1 MTREEEIA
9 DLRRR
14 LADKERENQAL
25 RQELEKLRK
34 EIEEWKRGFRERG
47 KRRCSKA
54 EGKPKGSGK
63 RPGRKAGHQGA
74 SRPVPDRIDRTQEH
88 PASHVCECGGA
99 TEETD
104 EVESTVVQDIP
115 PVKVEN
121 VKHVAPVRRCRRCN
135 RRVVAK
141 LPGAVSSGESVAKV
155 QLGPNALALA
165 VGLRFQQKVPLG
177 GIASFLHTWFDLNI
191 SRGGLSH
198 LFARWRVRSQQS
210 YREIEAHVRSAAVA
224 GADETGIRQN
234 GASGYA
240 WLVRT
245 EKASLFR
252 IELSRGDWVIVAMLG
267 QDFTGVLCTDFY
279 VVYTSHDDW
288 SHGYCGAHNI
298 REAKKIAEVSPC
310 AATEAF
316 RDRLCAIYRAGKEA
330 QQSGDPKARHGVRVR
345 MGQLVADATLGT
357 HPDVARLQARIHEHF
372 HGVLTFVDRPDVP
385 ADNNGSE
392 RDIRPFAV
400 YRKVTGGTRSP
411 EGSETLAHWMSVIQT
426 LGKNDIALRPFI
438 LALYQAHHEARP
450 PPSVFSN

>member
-1 MTREEEIA
+1 MSYEEEIA
-9 DLRRR
+9 DLRRQ
-14 LADKERENQAL
+14 LAEKERENQAL
-25 RQELEKLRK
+25 RLELEKLRK
-34 EIEEWKRGFRERG
+34 EIEEWKRGFRERP

-54 EGKPKGSGK
+54 EGKPKASGK
-63 RPGRKAGHQGA
+63 RPGRKAGHVGA
-74 SRPVPDRIDRTQEH
+74 SRPVPDRIDRTQVY
-88 PASHVCECGGA
+88 PALEICECGGA
-99 TEETD
+99 TEETG
-104 EVESTVVQDIP
+104 EVESTIVQDIP

-135 RRVVAK
+135 QRVVAK
-141 LPGAVSSGESVAKV
+141 LPGAVSSGSSVTKV
-155 QLGPNALALA
+155 QVGPNALALA

-177 GIASFLHTWFDLNI
+177 GIASFLHTWFDLSI

-198 LFARWRVRSQQS
+198 LFARWRVRSQKTHQ
-210 YREIEAHVRSAAVA
+210 EIEAHVRSAAVV

-234 GASGYA
+234 GVSGYA

-267 QDFTGVLCTDFY
+267 EDFAGVLCTDFY

-288 SHGYCGAHNI
+288 LHGYCGAHNI

-316 RDRLCAIYRAGKEA
+316 RDRLGEIYRAGKEA
-330 QQSGDPKARHGVRVR
+330 QQSGNLTARRGVRIQ
-345 MGQLVADATLGT
+345 MGRLVADGTLGT
-357 HPDVARLQARIHEHF
+357 HPEVARLQSRIHEHF

-392 RDIRPFAV
+392 RDIRPLAV

-411 EGSETLAHWMSVIQT
+411 EGSQTLAHWMSVIQT
-426 LGKNDIALRPFI
+426 LGKNDMGAAPL
-438 LALYQAHHEARP
+438 
-450 PPSVFSN
+450 